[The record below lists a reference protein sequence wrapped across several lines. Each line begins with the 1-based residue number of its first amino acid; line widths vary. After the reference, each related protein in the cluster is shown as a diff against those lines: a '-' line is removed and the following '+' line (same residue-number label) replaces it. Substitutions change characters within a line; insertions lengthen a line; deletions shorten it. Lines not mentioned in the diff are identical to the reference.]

1 MCTGWSNLLKKVVLE
16 ARRGTSSKA
25 ARCMFRISAAKAQV
39 ILAKRE
45 QSRGESGP
53 PKRRRAWLNRRAAC
67 TPCST
72 AERGIVTSATAA
84 LLVSGPSAVPAA
96 GGFDGR
102 GSRAPLLP
110 TAVQPPIA
118 VVDLAHAAVAVA
130 VVVARIAFQL
140 TLGVAPAGT
149 LAANRVTLGDGRGG
163 AVRAVK
169 WYRN

>member
-1 MCTGWSNLLKKVVLE
+1 MCTSWSYLLKKVVLE
-16 ARRGTSSKA
+16 ARWGISSKA

-110 TAVQPPIA
+110 TAVQPPVA
-118 VVDLAHAAVAVA
+118 VVDLARAAVA